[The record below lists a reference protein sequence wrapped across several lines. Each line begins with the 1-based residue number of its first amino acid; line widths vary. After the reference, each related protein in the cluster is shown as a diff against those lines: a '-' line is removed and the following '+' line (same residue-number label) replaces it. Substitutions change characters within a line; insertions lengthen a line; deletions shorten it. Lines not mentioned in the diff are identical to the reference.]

1 MNHIHNKFHLIYKT
15 ESLAGS
21 SADLFIHPAEKI
33 TDFKNQIL
41 R

>member
-1 MNHIHNKFHLIYKT
+1 MNHIHNKFHLIHNS